1 VAGTS
6 GCEAQMKAMVFA
18 AGYGTRLGP
27 LADELPKAL
36 VPVAGRPMIEYPL
49 LLLRHYGIT
58 EIVINVHHLGD
69 KIAARLEDGKKL
81 GLRIAYSE
89 EKELLDTGGGLL
101 QAKSFLQDGA
111 FVAINTDVMID
122 LPLRTVID
130 QHRKCGAT
138 ATLVLRPDAQADR
151 YGAIE
156 ISEDRRIRK
165 FLNHQAPSGGTA
177 GSLRKLMFTG
187 VQILEP
193 KVFDYMEAANSAVF
207 STTKDTYPKML
218 TEGEGLYGF
227 LFEGFWQDLG
237 TPERIREAEEKLA
250 RGEAKLHYLS
260 NAK

>member
-1 VAGTS
+1 
-6 GCEAQMKAMVFA
+6 MKAMVFA
-18 AGYGTRLGP
+18 AGFGTRLRP
-27 LADELPKAL
+27 LTDELPKAL

-49 LLLRHYGIT
+49 LLLRYYGIT
-58 EIVINVHHLGD
+58 EIVINVHHLGE
-69 KIAARLEDGKKL
+69 KIEACLQDGKKF
-81 GLRIAYSE
+81 GLRITYSKE
-89 EKELLDTGGGLL
+89 RELLDTGGGLL
-101 QAKSFLQDGA
+101 QAKPFLQDGA
-111 FVAINTDVMID
+111 FVVINTDVIID
-122 LPLRTVID
+122 LPLQAAID
-130 QHRKCGAT
+130 QHRKSRAA

-165 FLNHQAPSGGTA
+165 FLNHQAPSSGAA
-177 GSLRKLMFTG
+177 GPLRKLMFTG

-193 KVFDYMEAANSAVF
+193 KVFDYMEAANSAAF
-207 STTKDTYPKML
+207 STTKVTYPRML

>member
-1 VAGTS
+1 
-6 GCEAQMKAMVFA
+6 MKAMVFA
-18 AGYGTRLGP
+18 AGFGTRLRP
-27 LADELPKAL
+27 LTDELPKAL

-58 EIVINVHHLGD
+58 EIVINVHHLGE
-69 KIAARLEDGKKL
+69 KIEACLQDGKKF
-81 GLRIAYSE
+81 GLRITYSKE
-89 EKELLDTGGGLL
+89 RELLDTGGGLL
-101 QAKSFLQDGA
+101 QAKPFLQDGA
-111 FVAINTDVMID
+111 FVVINTDVIID
-122 LPLRTVID
+122 LPLQAAID
-130 QHRKCGAT
+130 QHRKSRAA

-165 FLNHQAPSGGTA
+165 FLNHLAPSNGA
-177 GSLRKLMFTG
+177 AESLRKLMFTG

-193 KVFDYMEAANSAVF
+193 KVFDYMEAANSAAF
-207 STTKDTYPKML
+207 STTKVTYPKML

>member
-1 VAGTS
+1 
-6 GCEAQMKAMVFA
+6 MKAMVFA
-18 AGYGTRLGP
+18 AGYGTRLRP

-58 EIVINVHHLGD
+58 EIVINVHHLGE
-69 KIAARLEDGKKL
+69 KIEACLQDGKKL

-101 QAKSFLQDGA
+101 QAKSFLQGGA
-111 FVAINTDVMID
+111 FVVINTDVIID
-122 LPLRTVID
+122 LPLQAALD
-130 QHRKCGAT
+130 QHRKSRAA

-151 YGAIE
+151 YGVIE
-156 ISEDRRIRK
+156 ISADRRIRK
-165 FLNHQAPSGGTA
+165 FLNHQAPSSGAA
-177 GSLRKLMFTG
+177 GPLRKLMFTG

-193 KVFDYMEAANSAVF
+193 KVFDYLAAANSAAF
-207 STTKDTYPKML
+207 STTKVTYPKML
-218 TEGEGLYGF
+218 TAGESLYGF